1 MLLNHNLQNLRISTM
16 NKSIIAS
23 ALISALLSGC
33 GSSGGSSSEET
44 VTPVT
49 YTWQV
54 VQLASVDE
62 TEAIAGGCI
71 IYDDSDLNE
80 GEVIIAYIAETNYN
94 LLYHNEDGTI
104 DTTIS
109 SGDSD
114 FTNGKI
120 TISADDVP
128 DNGYVSLEEI
138 SSARGGDSGSY
149 MFSVQKS
156 LLSDM
161 VLNVSVSETNADCYT
176 GSNGLGTDY
185 SEEASDTALVNV
197 KDISEDIQYYQS
209 SYDENSINGK
219 TTASYIPVDSPYPGD
234 KDILITTFDTYN
246 ESSEQVTD
254 LSYWKFIDSAN
265 LFEDD
270 DDASSLVTSNIIDTD
285 LNTLYWSTSDSITLD
300 EDNISGII
308 ALHESNSYFWQPI
321 YNDSD
326 ELTVAYGNSEVSSW
340 SAYYSGEED
349 TFNWLFTSFIPLTDS
364 DIIFALPS
372 SLSTV
377 DSTIS
382 VTSSCSVS
390 DSFCIDTNSSF
401 SSDDFDYQR
410 THIRLEEDDE
420 DNTDAQNIVYQ
431 SIYSK
436 STEQP
441 VVLENSQFTF
451 IDPTL
456 TRIEINVMTSDAD
469 SDDATQYLMA
479 QNMNLVSVGEY
490 DSSDGADDDA
500 ETDYYSDIN
509 GFISTEDED
518 DALYQALIETTTT
531 ILKNAN

>member
-1 MLLNHNLQNLRISTM
+1 M

-23 ALISALLSGC
+23 AIISALLTGC
-33 GSSGGSSSEET
+33 GSGGGGSSSEKT

-49 YTWQV
+49 YTWQI

-62 TEAIAGGCI
+62 TEAVAGGCI
-71 IYDDSDLNE
+71 IYDDSELNQD
-80 GEVIIAYIAETNYN
+80 EVITAYIAEENYN
-94 LLYHNEDGTI
+94 ILYHNEDGTI
-104 DTTIS
+104 ETTIS
-109 SGDSD
+109 SGDDD
-114 FTNGKI
+114 FINGKI

-138 SSARGGDSGSY
+138 SSARGGDTGSY

-161 VLNVSVSETNADCYT
+161 VLNVSVSENNADCYT
-176 GSNGLGTDY
+176 GSDGLGTDY
-185 SEEASDTALVNV
+185 REDASGTALVNV
-197 KDISEDIQYYQS
+197 KQKSGIAYYQS
-209 SYDENSINGK
+209 SYDENAIDGNTISSG
-219 TTASYIPVDSPYPGD
+219 IPVDSPYPAD
-234 KDILITTFDTYN
+234 KDILITTFDTYD
-246 ESSEQVTD
+246 ESSEQATD
-254 LSYWKFIDSAN
+254 LSNWKFIDSAN
-265 LFEDD
+265 LYEDD
-270 DDASSLVTSNIIDTD
+270 DDASSEISATLTD
-285 LNTLYWSTSDSITLD
+285 SDLTTVYWSTSNSITLD
-300 EDNISGII
+300 EDNESGII

-326 ELTVAYGNSEVSSW
+326 KLTLAYGNSEVSLW
-340 SAYYSGEED
+340 SAYYSGQED

-364 DIIFALPS
+364 NIEFELPS

-382 VTSSCSVS
+382 VTSDCSIS
-390 DSFCIDTNSSF
+390 DSFCINTNSSF

-431 SIYSK
+431 SIYSNV
-436 STEQP
+436 TEQP

-451 IDPTL
+451 VDPTL
-456 TRIEINVMTSDAD
+456 TRIEINVMRSDAD

-509 GFISTEDED
+509 GLIRTADESD
-518 DALYQALIETTTT
+518 SLYQSIIGSTTT
-531 ILKNAN
+531 ILMNANKISN